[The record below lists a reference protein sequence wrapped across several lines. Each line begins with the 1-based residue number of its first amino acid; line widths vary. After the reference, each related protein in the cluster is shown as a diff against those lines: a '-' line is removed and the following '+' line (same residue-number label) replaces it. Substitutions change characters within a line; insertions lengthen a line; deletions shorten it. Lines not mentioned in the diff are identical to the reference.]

1 VLDILALLEMT
12 NEALITR
19 HSLVEGE
26 NRSPSARKSFTPE
39 SLIMSS
45 TLITNALIVP
55 MTERRSFNGYVQIEN
70 STIAAVDS
78 GALPEVL
85 PDQQVIDAAG
95 GVLMPGLVNA
105 HTHLYQVLLRA
116 VWEDLELMPWL
127 RRIYGCARVLRP
139 EHFYAG
145 SLLGC
150 VEALRG
156 GVTTVCEHNF
166 LNPNLDCAF
175 ETIRA
180 IENSGVRGVFART
193 IMDRGEIVP
202 DCTKEKPEQAFR
214 QIENLLSQHQN
225 RHRLKFMT
233 GPNTP
238 PINTT
243 PELLRELRQ
252 FADNHSLGISAHV
265 AESKSV
271 VQAVQNQHGKN
282 GVVEFLAQFDIPAAN
297 SIFAHSVHV
306 SEKEIGILRET
317 GTSVSHNPVSNMML
331 GDGIA
336 PIVEM
341 LRQGVNVGLGT
352 DGAASN
358 HSQDLF
364 ETMKAASLLQKV
376 HHQDAGVIDPFSV
389 LRMATAAGAKALGLE
404 SVCGTVEVGKRA
416 DLILIDIDTVHNQPV
431 NDIFS
436 QMVHCAKASDVQ
448 TVMVDGE
455 ILMRDRQ
462 LQRIDDRQILTD
474 AKLAHR
480 DLMERVSQLSF

>member
-1 VLDILALLEMT
+1 MT
-12 NEALITR
+12 
-19 HSLVEGE
+19 
-26 NRSPSARKSFTPE
+26 K
-39 SLIMSS
+39 
-45 TLITNALIVP
+45 TLITNALILP
-55 MTERRSFNGYVQIEN
+55 MTDRRCFNGYVRIEN
-70 STIAAVDS
+70 GVIAALDS
-78 GALPEVL
+78 GMPPEILPGEHIIDGGGAVL
-85 PDQQVIDAAG
+85 
-95 GVLMPGLVNA
+95 LPGLVNA

-139 EHFYAG
+139 EHFYEG
-145 SLLGC
+145 SVLGC
-150 VEALRG
+150 VEALRS

-166 LNPNLDCAF
+166 LNPSPDCSC

-180 IENSGVRGVFART
+180 IENSGLRGVFART
-193 IMDRGEIVP
+193 IMDAGEIVP
-202 DCTKEKPEQAFR
+202 DCTKEKPQQGFR

-225 RHRLKFMT
+225 RDRLKFMT

-243 PELLRELRQ
+243 PELLRDLRR
-252 FADNHSLGISAHV
+252 FADDHSLGISAHV

-271 VQAVQNQHGKN
+271 VESVQKQHGTN
-282 GVVEFLAQFDIPAAN
+282 GVVEFLAQFGIPAAN

-306 SEKEIGILRET
+306 SEREISILRES

-341 LRQGVNVGLGT
+341 IRQGVNIGLGT

-364 ETMKAASLLQKV
+364 DTMKAASLLQKV

-389 LRMATAAGAKALGLE
+389 LRMATAGGAKALGLE
-404 SVCGTVEVGKRA
+404 SVCGTVEIGKRA
-416 DLILIDIDTVHNQPV
+416 DLILVNIDTVHNQPV

-436 QMVHCAKASDVQ
+436 QLVHCAKASDVQ

-462 LQRIDDRQILTD
+462 LQRLDEKQILAD
-474 AKLAHR
+474 ARVAHR
-480 DLMERVSQLSF
+480 DLMERVSQLSFS